1 MYEALK
7 RKYEMGY
14 ITKDT
19 LKGWVKIEKKLA
31 GGELQRNSTKK
42 SQKKSTPSKGRR
54 TEAEDGGRYHKLC
67 IL

>member
-19 LKGWVKIEKKLA
+19 LVKIEKKLA
-31 GGELQRNSTKK
+31 GRGITEKQYEEITKEK
-42 SQKKSTPSKGRR
+42 Y
-54 TEAEDGGRYHKLC
+54 TE
-67 IL
+67 

>member
-31 GGELQRNSTKK
+31 GRGITEKQYEEIINGIYSEKATQKPIQWKK
-42 SQKKSTPSKGRR
+42 
-54 TEAEDGGRYHKLC
+54 
-67 IL
+67 

>member
-31 GGELQRNSTKK
+31 WRGITEQQYEEITKEK
-42 SQKKSTPSKGRR
+42 Y
-54 TEAEDGGRYHKLC
+54 TE
-67 IL
+67 

>member
-31 GGELQRNSTKK
+31 GRGITEKQYEEITKE
-42 SQKKSTPSKGRR
+42 RY
-54 TEAEDGGRYHKLC
+54 TE
-67 IL
+67 